1 MNSLVEI
8 VLWFGGAVA
17 IYGLVVSIMAA
28 RAIRHKRYEA
38 YRRKR
43 ADFHRLDEETKEA
56 FAKNK

>member
-1 MNSLVEI
+1 MNRLVEI
-8 VLWFGGAVA
+8 ILWLGGTAA
-17 IYGLVVSIMAA
+17 TYGLAVSIMAA